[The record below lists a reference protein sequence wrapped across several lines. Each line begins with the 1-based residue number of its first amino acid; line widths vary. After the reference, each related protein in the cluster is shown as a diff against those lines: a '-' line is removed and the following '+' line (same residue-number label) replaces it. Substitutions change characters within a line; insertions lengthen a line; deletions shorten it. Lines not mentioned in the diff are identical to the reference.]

1 MREIIGGLIERSD
14 SMDQSAHSDGE
25 AGQTLLDASHCRI
38 SFFDRGSDKLVI
50 TFNSMGQI
58 LEDDF
63 GRHFFKSIN
72 ISQINVACSPK
83 DFFQSL
89 SRDSF
94 LQAVGFVV
102 AQHTDVV
109 IYGTSL
115 GGYAAI
121 YFGSLFKARILAIAP
136 RLPIHSYME
145 GLRSYHSDI
154 ELVHTDLRQMNSTQN
169 DVLVVFDPED
179 EADSKF
185 VSCFFA
191 DKNNTRLIAL
201 NGAGHFIL
209 KQLQI
214 INMLGPCIEGFVRS
228 GDFGE
233 GAIDISAFTQ
243 PRRARAESALKRGD
257 LAVARIEI
265 EYLMKVRTGHDPF
278 MTPWG
283 LIKQYVELCDEID
296 IELPHILPTEYATL
310 SRRMG
315 QPSTP
320 QKMMEAIIKHNYLT
334 CQYQACLSLAELA
347 CVRYP
352 ESQIAQAYVE
362 KARIVVGKIG
372 PNQFPD

>member
-1 MREIIGGLIERSD
+1 
-14 SMDQSAHSDGE
+14 MDQSAKLNDE
-25 AGQTLLDASHCRI
+25 AGQTLLDASHYRI
-38 SFFDRGSDKLVI
+38 SYFDRGSDQLVI

-89 SRDSF
+89 SRESF
-94 LQAVGFVV
+94 LQAVSSVI
-102 AQHTDVV
+102 AQHSDIVF
-109 IYGTSL
+109 YGTSL

-121 YFGSLFKARILAIAP
+121 YFGSLLNARILAIAP
-136 RLPIHSYME
+136 RLPIHNYME
-145 GLRSYHSDI
+145 GLRSYHPDI
-154 ELVHTDLRQMNSTQN
+154 ELLHTDLNQVNSMQN
-169 DVLVVFDPED
+169 SVLVVFDPED

-185 VSCFFA
+185 VSYFLTGR
-191 DKNNTRLIAL
+191 KNTRLIAL

-209 KQLQI
+209 KQLNA
-214 INMLGPCIEGFVRS
+214 INMLGPCIEGFIRS

-233 GAIDISAFTQ
+233 DAIDVSAFTL
-243 PRRARAESALKRGD
+243 PRRAKAEAALNHGD
-257 LAVARIEI
+257 LAAARIEI
-265 EYLMKVRTGHDPF
+265 EYLIKIRTGHDPF

-296 IELPHILPTEYATL
+296 IELPHILPTEHATL

-347 CVRYP
+347 RVRYP
-352 ESQIAQAYVE
+352 ESQIARTYVE
-362 KARIVVGKIG
+362 KARIVIGKIG
-372 PNQFPD
+372 PNQIPD